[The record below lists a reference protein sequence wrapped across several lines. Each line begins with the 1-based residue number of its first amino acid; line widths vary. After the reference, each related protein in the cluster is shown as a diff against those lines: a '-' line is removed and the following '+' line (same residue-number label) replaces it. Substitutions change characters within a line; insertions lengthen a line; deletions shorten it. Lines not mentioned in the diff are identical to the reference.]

1 MSTLNFGSTPTAI
14 NTDISYFFVPCV
26 PISVSENLVAGE
38 PLVKKLSAAVSSSS
52 PELVNLSLVD
62 FANIQLKKSEL
73 RLKIHKCA
81 TLDEAL
87 LDACL
92 LNIEDLFSDLAAYQI
107 MMEPG
112 AQTDACEALKRLH
125 AYAAA
130 IGLTVGTYCV
140 EGVIHPDKLFDACL
154 NRLQALQKNWHDNY
168 FQSIELALQLQR
180 DAVYGAAASCLME
193 ICQNGLDNQISLEPS
208 PQAQEDVLVSLAT
221 FVDAP
226 FSGEWPV
233 LRQRVIVLEHEK
245 TEGGVQ

>member
-1 MSTLNFGSTPTAI
+1 MNILNFGSAPTVINTAI
-14 NTDISYFFVPCV
+14 NNFFVPCV
-26 PISVSENLVAGE
+26 PISVSENLVAIE

-52 PELVNLSLVD
+52 PELVNLSLVE

-73 RLKIHKCA
+73 RLKIDECA
-81 TLDEAL
+81 TMDETL

-92 LNIEDLFSDLAAYQI
+92 LNIEDFFSELAAYQT

-112 AQTDACEALKRLH
+112 KQTDACGALKRLH

-130 IGLTVGTYCV
+130 IGLAVDTYCV
-140 EGVIHPDKLFDACL
+140 KGVIHPDKLFDACL

-193 ICQNGLDNQISLEPS
+193 ICQDGLDNQISLEPT

-233 LRQRVIVLEHEK
+233 LRERVIVLGCK
-245 TEGGVQ
+245 NAEGGVQ